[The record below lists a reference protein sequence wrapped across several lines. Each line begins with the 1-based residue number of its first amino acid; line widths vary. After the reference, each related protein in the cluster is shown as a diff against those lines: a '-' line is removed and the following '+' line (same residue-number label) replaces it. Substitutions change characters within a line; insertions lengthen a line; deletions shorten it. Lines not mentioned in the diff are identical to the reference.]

1 MATSTNLAMT
11 LLETTQ
17 PQPETAV
24 NVALNILDAAVGGK
38 YMQWLPA
45 RDWQPSATGGCA
57 ALATI
62 ATAGGQPDIQSLD
75 FDATTGESA
84 QCQIALPRGW
94 NLGTVTFEI
103 VWSHAATATNFG
115 TAWSLSGLAVSDG
128 QLIAQG
134 FGGTVLVTDTG
145 GTTNNH
151 YRSPESAA
159 LTIANTPALHD
170 LLLLKV
176 ERNPGNAS
184 DTLAIDARLHG
195 VRLFWTRTS

>member
-1 MATSTNLAMT
+1 MATSTNLTMT

-38 YMQWLPA
+38 HMEWIPA

-62 ATAGGQPDIQSLD
+62 ATSAGQPDIQSLD
-75 FDATTGESA
+75 FDATTAETA

-94 NLGTVTFEI
+94 NLGTVTFEV
-103 VWSHAATATNFG
+103 VWSHAATTTNFG
-115 TAWSLSGLAVSDG
+115 VAWKLSGMAVSDS
-128 QLIAQG
+128 QLIAQA
-134 FGGTVLVTDTG
+134 FGTAITVTDTG
-145 GTTNNH
+145 GTTNNN
-151 YRSPESAA
+151 YRSPESAVM
-159 LTIANTPALHD
+159 TIENTPALHD
-170 LLLLKV
+170 MILLKV
-176 ERNPGNAS
+176 ERDPANGS
-184 DTLAIDARLHG
+184 DTMAIDARLHG